1 MVNEIFN
8 DKISSSIL
16 LVALNTDSLFLFL
29 FLFQVLSQ
37 LVMSQANNDGKSKPS
52 SAPCEEET
60 VCQPQEISIP
70 ENCDTSQSSNNSMH
84 DTDSDHAMETVPTVE
99 NQGSSPKQCP
109 SSSSVLSG
117 TYGKHPTLSTILG
130 MDAVSRVKMLRKHI
144 NLFETGSNFSKDQCS
159 WIYALCAAVDTPLD
173 ADTLAALRSLLRKCA
188 SLRAEKSE
196 LSEDVVMLNMLA
208 TISGRYFGQSE
219 N

>member
-16 LVALNTDSLFLFL
+16 LVALNTDSLFLF
-29 FLFQVLSQ
+29 QVLSQ
-37 LVMSQANNDGKSKPS
+37 LVISQANNDGKSKPS

-60 VCQPQEISIP
+60 VFQPQNISVP
-70 ENCDTSQSSNNSMH
+70 ENCDVCQSSNNSMH
-84 DTDSDHAMETVPTVE
+84 DTDSDTC
-99 NQGSSPKQCP
+99 PKQCP

-144 NLFETGSNFSKDQCS
+144 NLFETGSNFSRNQCC

-196 LSEDVVMLNMLA
+196 LSEDVVMLNILA